1 MKKSII
7 IPILLMA
14 FALPAM
20 AQEKEQETV
29 QDLRRHEVSIGY
41 GFHPVTSISAD
52 RVSRFAC
59 WMDKVGA
66 VYGTYT
72 YYFNKHVGLGGTYCF
87 DPREIDY

>member
-29 QDLRRHEVSIGY
+29 QDLR
-41 GFHPVTSISAD
+41 
-52 RVSRFAC
+52 
-59 WMDKVGA
+59 
-66 VYGTYT
+66 
-72 YYFNKHVGLGGTYCF
+72 
-87 DPREIDY
+87 